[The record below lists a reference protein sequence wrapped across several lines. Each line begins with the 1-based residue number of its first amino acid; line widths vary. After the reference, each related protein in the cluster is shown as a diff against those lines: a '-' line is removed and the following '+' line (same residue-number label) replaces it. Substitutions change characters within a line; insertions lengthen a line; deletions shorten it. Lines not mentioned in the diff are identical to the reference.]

1 MRVYSRRDEENIR
14 DEAMV
19 TDWIRSGFLNAE
31 QEPLLQAGLRATVR
45 RTNVVLRAVLAV
57 FTVLIIGASV
67 ILAMIVLEV
76 QQPAQSALLAV
87 FSGICFG
94 IAWLLAKQ
102 GRLYRCG
109 VEEAFAMMAVFLLAF
124 SLGSSRWE
132 YHTALAVGVGAL
144 ASFGIYLLFG
154 FRYAMVGSILLA
166 GWIPFGLREDAVVER
181 ALSLMILTVILFFA
195 RKVQEQHHG
204 EISGDDWTA
213 GQVTAFGALYFV
225 VNLMISG
232 PVLGLQSIASGP
244 FYWCTYVLTW
254 IVPVWGLWLG
264 IRGRDRLMINA
275 GALAALI
282 TLTTNKPYLGWMRQT
297 WDPILLG
304 VLLIG
309 TAIGLRRWL
318 IQGPDRN
325 HRGFTPER
333 ILESDNR
340 ALAAAGAISMVLP
353 HAPAP
358 QGGPEPQKM
367 NPGGGQSGGG
377 GASGSF

>member
-19 TDWIRSGFLNAE
+19 KDWIRSGFLNAE
-31 QEPLLQAGLRATVR
+31 QEPLLQAGLTATVR

-76 QQPAQSALLAV
+76 HQPAQSALLAV
-87 FSGICFG
+87 FAGICFG
-94 IAWLLAKQ
+94 IAWLLATQ
-102 GRLYRCG
+102 GRFYRCG
-109 VEEAFAMMAVFLLAF
+109 VEESFAAMAVLLLAF

-132 YHTALAVGVGAL
+132 YHTALAVGASAL

-154 FRYAMVGSILLA
+154 FRYAIVGAILLA
-166 GWIPFGLREDAVVER
+166 GSVPFGLREDAVVER
-181 ALSLMILTVILFFA
+181 ALSVMILAVILFFA
-195 RKVQEQHHG
+195 RKMQEQHRG
-204 EISGDDWTA
+204 EIAGDDWTA
-213 GQVTAFGALYFV
+213 GQVTAFGALYIV

-232 PVLGLQSIASGP
+232 LGLNSITSGL
-244 FYWCTYVLTW
+244 FYWGTYVLTW

-264 IRGRDRLMINA
+264 IRGRDRFMINA

-282 TLTTNKPYLGWMRQT
+282 TLTTNKPYIGWMRQT

-318 IQGPDRN
+318 IQGPDRSR
-325 HRGFTPER
+325 RGFTPER